1 MRTQNAISRNL
12 WCLILIATAGL
23 MPNVQAQSGRHL
35 PPPRDSDPLVVPS
48 PETPLKPPQTEK
60 PTVNPLT
67 ERDFFTLLQQ
77 VQKQVLTQDDLA
89 GILDRRGI
97 SFQATDALLERARK
111 AGAQSLL
118 ISALLDAEDR
128 RKRARYTENSSPS
141 PVQPPPVKSTP
152 VQSESDKPFNPEAAE
167 RAMLSRMSLLEQ
179 TRYYIM
185 KDQDEFPN
193 FIVKQNIRRLKNKGG
208 GWYEDDVL
216 GTEITY
222 AQGEGE
228 KVKLLTINNV
238 PTTKTFVGVGGTTSI
253 GEFSSRLLSLF
264 QLKSKTDFKEVGREN
279 YRGRE
284 CTVFDFSVAEENS
297 NYLIEGTGPD
307 GQRQQINSAYEG
319 RLWVDT
325 TSKRVLRIEQFAVQM
340 PRDFLF
346 SQAETAV
353 EYDWIEIG
361 EKQYWLPISAENQ
374 IGSDRYDYHTRNIIK
389 FYDYRKFEA
398 EVKILD

>member
-1 MRTQNAISRNL
+1 MAGQSYLTEK
-12 WCLILIATAGL
+12 TAGGKAAKQYGEAL
-23 MPNVQAQSGRHL
+23 SAYRNQKL
-35 PPPRDSDPLVVPS
+35 P
-48 PETPLKPPQTEK
+48 EAIE
-60 PTVNPLT
+60 
-67 ERDFFTLLQQ
+67 
-77 VQKQVLTQDDLA
+77 
-89 GILDRRGI
+89 
-97 SFQATDALLERARK
+97 
-111 AGAQSLL
+111 
-118 ISALLDAEDR
+118 LLD
-128 RKRARYTENSSPS
+128 
-141 PVQPPPVKSTP
+141 
-152 VQSESDKPFNPEAAE
+152 
-167 RAMLSRMSLLEQ
+167 
-179 TRYYIM
+179 
-185 KDQDEFPN
+185 
-193 FIVKQNIRRLKNKGG
+193 
-208 GWYEDDVL
+208 
-216 GTEITY
+216 
-222 AQGEGE
+222 
-228 KVKLLTINNV
+228 KL
-238 PTTKTFVGVGGTTSI
+238 
-253 GEFSSRLLSLF
+253 
-264 QLKSKTDFKEVGREN
+264 LKSKTDFKEVGREN